1 MAKHNRMV
9 ALVTGAG
16 SGIGRAAAYALAD
29 KNFSLVLVGRDEKKL
44 EETSSHLP
52 ADVHRVICACDIST
66 KPGIESVVKIV
77 TNQFGRL
84 DVLVNGAGV
93 NVPKRSLQ
101 DCEAADYDSV
111 IATNLSGAFLL
122 TKAFLPL
129 MRAQEGG
136 TIINVISDSGLRGNN
151 FAGVAYI
158 SSKFGLRGLTEAIN
172 AEERHN
178 GIRATAIYPG
188 EVNTPILD
196 KRPVPPNAEA
206 RELMLQPDDVAQ
218 CIALAATLP
227 PRAIVEDLVIR
238 PAVQDWVSRK

>member
-1 MAKHNRMV
+1 MARHNKMV
-9 ALVTGAG
+9 ALITGAG
-16 SGIGRAAAYALAD
+16 SGIGRAAAYALAE
-29 KNFSLVLVGRDEKKL
+29 KKFSLVLVGRDQKKL

-52 ADVHRVICACDIST
+52 ADVQRLICACDIST
-66 KPGIESVVKIV
+66 KQGIETVVKTV
-77 TNQFGRL
+77 TNQFERL

-129 MRAQEGG
+129 MREQEGG